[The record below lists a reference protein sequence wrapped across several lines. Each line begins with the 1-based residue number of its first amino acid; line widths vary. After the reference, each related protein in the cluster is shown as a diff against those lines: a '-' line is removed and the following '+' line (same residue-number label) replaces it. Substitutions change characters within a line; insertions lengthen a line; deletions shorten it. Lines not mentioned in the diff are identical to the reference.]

1 MFRVV
6 VNIHGAFYVNLA
18 DNKHKHK
25 HKQTGN
31 NIAPTGFVG
40 LIKKASPDFPSA
52 SPQKDLASPYPGNSH
67 WNIYQEILKCF

>member
-1 MFRVV
+1 MSRVV

-18 DNKHKHK
+18 DNKHK

-52 SPQKDLASPYPGNSH
+52 SPLKDLAIN
-67 WNIYQEILKCF
+67 